1 MIRFIFILLIIFNSF
16 DVFSASVW
24 VVSNDKNRIYI
35 GGTVHVLSHSDYPL
49 PPEYDKAYAASSK
62 VVFET
67 DMAALQSADFQRKTM
82 ALMTYQDGR
91 TFKDVL
97 SAESVQALEA
107 HFLKRSVPIDTM
119 YSLKPAMLSITLSL
133 IELQLVGL
141 TSQGVDQHY
150 ADIATADNRPIEWLE
165 SPESQLQFM
174 ASLGK
179 GEEDALIQYTLD
191 EIDTLETSI
200 NELRNQW
207 RVGDMAAMKNS
218 QLDEMQR
225 DFPQI
230 YEDLLVV
237 RNTHWLPQL
246 KKMLITPEVEFVLV
260 GALHLSGDHS
270 ILKMLNDSG
279 YKVEKI

>member
-24 VVSNDKNRIYI
+24 VVSKDKNRIYI

-207 RVGDMAAMKNS
+207 QVGDMAAMKNS

-237 RNTHWLPQL
+237 RNTQWLPQL